1 MKLHLYL
8 SALGTCLF
16 FICTNALDDR
26 SDLNAQTRTTEGRQ
40 SRPFLTRPHGADN
53 AKYSKRDISRLQSTE
68 WNSSVPKLRKRGG
81 RRWSGDEEELL
92 LKLRRENKPWD
103 EILEQFPDRT
113 YISLTGKYFQLTKDP
128 SKPKQEAPEPW
139 TPEEEELLFDLLDA
153 GLSWEEMAEY
163 FTGRSAAAVNN
174 HYHQMT
180 LPDDHVPSTSRKSWT
195 TDEDKRLLKLAKGK
209 MTWEE
214 ITKYFENRSAMA
226 LLHRYQRLKPKAQ
239 KRGSWTTA
247 EDKLLAEAVKK
258 GRTPDQITK
267 IIARSEKAIE
277 RRMKRLKKAG
287 RYGLEPPERA
297 RYSFTDAQ
305 LELIY
310 NLREQGMSWR
320 RIYLEHFPDRSLSGI
335 RKAGKRYQEEREK
348 P

>member
-1 MKLHLYL
+1 MKLHIYL
-8 SALGTCLF
+8 SALGICFF
-16 FICTNALDDR
+16 FICTNALDAR
-26 SDLNAQTRTTEGRQ
+26 SDLNTQTRTTEGRQ
-40 SRPFLTRPHGADN
+40 PRPFLTRLHRADN
-53 AKYSKRDISRLQSTE
+53 VKYSKRDISGPQSAQ

-92 LKLRRENKPWD
+92 LRLRRENKPWD
-103 EILEQFPDRT
+103 EVLEQFPDRT
-113 YISLTGKYFQLTKDP
+113 YGSLNNKYYELTRDP
-128 SKPKQEAPEPW
+128 STPKQEAPEPW

-153 GLSWEEMAEY
+153 GLTWEEMAEY
-163 FTGRSAAAVNN
+163 FTGRSAGAIQN

-226 LLHRYQRLKPKAQ
+226 LLRRHQRLKPKAH

-247 EDKLLAEAVKK
+247 EDKLLVEAVKK

-267 IIARSEKAIE
+267 TIARSEKAIE
-277 RRMKRLKKAG
+277 RRMKRLRKAG
-287 RYGLEPPERA
+287 RYGLKPPERTQPP
-297 RYSFTDAQ
+297 FTDAQ
-305 LELIY
+305 LELMY
-310 NLREQGMSWR
+310 NLREQGRSWKS
-320 RIYLEHFPDRSLSGI
+320 IYLEHFSGRSLEGV
-335 RKAGKRYQEEREK
+335 RKAGKRYREEREK
-348 P
+348 Q